1 MRLRSHT
8 CTYCLTIEE
17 AHYKRHTDIA
27 DKVRGLYESCGE
39 FDWTIIPSEPY
50 ERGRARVTDAPTSK
64 RERKDAKNLARAAS
78 RSRVITQDEVQ
89 YVDSVIHL
97 TEGGNDNDGPRNPEE
112 VEEIERHLRY
122 HAQVYNT
129 HSDRH
134 ELRKMAQFPDADIDF
149 DAEMDRIMGIFRI
162 TELVKR
168 NRRNRGLQGREMKN
182 FEALLEEFKCAVVED
197 IVLVKK
203 DMLEVRMRRAGYMR
217 YTNKTAFALVEDRY
231 IDKDW
236 KTGERLNSSASD
248 TSGSNTPFEEI
259 NQLDRK
265 ENMPSTPQQQSPARG
280 PDRRHLETIHTRVS
294 GEDGLY
300 GAVIEPYNAPLVNL
314 APDPTPNSKPI
325 LLKLVIDDASKHSPG
340 TVNEERD
347 KTSKT
352 QPVFNGWHTV
362 TSASKTTLP
371 PKTAKSIAGQP
382 KPLANARP
390 SYLVSGLESSSDFP
404 CLPLTAKHHV
414 APKVA
419 KAPSVQQ
426 PLNVAVSLSA
436 TPEEFISNVDDA
448 AATTAK
454 THPLV
459 SQKKKAKK
467 EREAKRKARKI
478 AVQGEL
484 SLGSPD
490 VNAPVVMEGEMDL
503 DIASDLSNPSS
514 ASPGCANDGNGSTE
528 SAGAY
533 QTATEAGED
542 NVGTGYLDLV
552 STEPDADVSP
562 ELLVTNHGKHMH
574 WLRFTRYL
582 MVDQLTPPLMVPWHT
597 PHNGTPE
604 NGVPC
609 PFERNSE
616 PDCPF
621 HDTSLVFGQA
631 TTCACCAHRNHL
643 CHLIFPGDD
652 TYSFGPLDRIRCEK
666 LMEMYENDRRTQG
679 RLMLVDDLLYDHLL
693 RTTNAES
700 GASITEAMP
709 KALTREYTNFFDK
722 HQAPGPL
729 MLQEHTYHRLAAK
742 NRLLNHSISAQLLRR
757 IQLKFEPKNCIYT
770 CYCHTKVVPG
780 LKVEDTI
787 VCSHRDCKSIFFH
800 KACVKKQHHENVTR
814 WYCTAC
820 SQKMKAVARDTLSA
834 SGYYMD
840 DEEEEVSCEL
850 HSQGFNMMIN
860 VPDDVFD
867 KVKKRVEALG
877 GSRCRA

>member
-1 MRLRSHT
+1 MVHGLLFKWEDSAALKHHCGFCERPLNHPGARASCFGKHSEPCVRYHQAMFMRLRSHT

-39 FDWTIIPSEPY
+39 LDWTIIPSEPY
-50 ERGRARVTDAPTSK
+50 ERGRARVTGDRRAISKDGGSDPSPTSEDTPTSK
-64 RERKDAKNLARAAS
+64 REKKDAKNLARAAS
-78 RSRVITQDEVQ
+78 RSRVITLDEVQ

-97 TEGGNDNDGPRNPEE
+97 TEGVNDNDGPRNPEE
-112 VEEIERHLRY
+112 IEEIERHLRY

-129 HSDRH
+129 QPDRRG
-134 ELRKMAQFPDADIDF
+134 LQKMAQFPDADIDF

-168 NRRNRGLQGREMKN
+168 NTRNRGLQGREMKN

-203 DMLEVRMRRAGYMR
+203 DVLEVRMRRAGYMR

-259 NQLDRK
+259 NLLDRK

-280 PDRRHLETIHTRVS
+280 PDRRHLEAIHTRVS

-314 APDPTPNSKPI
+314 APDPSPNSKPI
-325 LLKLVIDDASKHSPG
+325 SLKLVINDASKHSPR
-340 TVNEERD
+340 TVNEEGD
-347 KTSKT
+347 MTSKT
-352 QPVFNGWHTV
+352 QPVFNGWNTV

-371 PKTAKSIAGQP
+371 PKIAKLPAGQP
-382 KPLANARP
+382 KPLANAG
-390 SYLVSGLESSSDFP
+390 SSHLVSGLDSSSDYP
-404 CLPLTAKHHV
+404 GLPLAAKHKV

-419 KAPSVQQ
+419 KAPSVQR
-426 PLNVAVSLSA
+426 PLNMVMSSST
-436 TPEEFISNVDDA
+436 TPEEFINNVDDT

-454 THPLV
+454 TYPLV

-467 EREAKRKARKI
+467 EREAKRKARKV

-490 VNAPVVMEGEMDL
+490 VNAPVVMQALNAPTM
-503 DIASDLSNPSS
+503 
-514 ASPGCANDGNGSTE
+514 
-528 SAGAY
+528 
-533 QTATEAGED
+533 
-542 NVGTGYLDLV
+542 
-552 STEPDADVSP
+552 
-562 ELLVTNHGKHMH
+562 HMH

-582 MVDQLTPPLMVPWHT
+582 IVDQLTSPLMVPWHT

-604 NGVPC
+604 NGAPC

-621 HDTSLVFGQA
+621 HDASLVFGQA

-643 CHLIFPGDD
+643 CHLVFPGDD
-652 TYSFGPLDRIRCEK
+652 AYSFGPLDRIRCEK
-666 LMEMYENDRRTQG
+666 LMDMYENDRRTQG
-679 RLMLVDDLLYDHLL
+679 RLMLVDDLLYDHFL
-693 RTTNAES
+693 RTTDAGS
-700 GASITEAMP
+700 GASITESMP
-709 KALTREYTNFFDK
+709 KALAREYTDFFDK

-729 MLQEHTYHRLAAK
+729 MLQEHAYHRLAAK
-742 NRLLNHSISAQLLRR
+742 NRLLSHPISAQLLRKM
-757 IQLKFEPKNCIYT
+757 QLKFEPKNCIYT

-780 LKVEDTI
+780 LEVEDTI
-787 VCSHRDCKSIFFH
+787 ECSHRDCKSIFFH
-800 KACVKKQHHENVTR
+800 KACVKKQHHEDVTR

-820 SQKMKAVARDTLSA
+820 SQKMKALARDTLSA
-834 SGYYMD
+834 SGHYVD
-840 DEEEEVSCEL
+840 AEEEKASCEL
-850 HSQGFNMMIN
+850 HDQEARGGPGRIEVQGVI
-860 VPDDVFD
+860 VAGIYVT
-867 KVKKRVEALG
+867 
-877 GSRCRA
+877 